1 MFPSSFYWTMLE
13 MGVYTLGFH
22 YVLNE
27 WIFPKKCEEEKEER
41 RVMNRYSVNMMRSFM
56 CLSFSVQ
63 GWKMLGDVWSDK
75 CMEKEENIVKWS
87 GLHYPMFS
95 YFVFDTIILGYQ
107 RYLKI
112 EKKIRYDLLFH
123 HILALTAMIMI
134 EYEKMYGMSVLIS
147 ISEGM
152 SVVSGMKL
160 VLMERSD
167 SQHFVKGLVWYRM
180 LYIFFIRMLYL
191 WPTILYYYMN
201 VTSECEKYEE
211 GRNIWMVGGLLIV
224 IYHADILWLHNARR
238 EIKRI

>member
-1 MFPSSFYWTMLE
+1 MLE

-27 WIFPKKCEEEKEER
+27 WIFPKKCEEVMKEER
-41 RVMNRYSVNMMRSFM
+41 RVINRYSVNMMRSLM

-75 CMEKEENIVKWS
+75 CMEQEENVVKWS
-87 GLHYPMFS
+87 GLHYPMLS
-95 YFVFDTIILGYQ
+95 YFVFDTIILVYQ

-123 HILALTAMIMI
+123 HLLALVAMIMI

-160 VLMERSD
+160 ILMERSD
-167 SQHFVKGLVWYRM
+167 SQYLVKGLVWYRM

-201 VTSECEKYEE
+201 VTSECEKHRE
-211 GRNIWMVGGLLIV
+211 GRDMFMIGGLLLI

>member
-1 MFPSSFYWTMLE
+1 MLE

-27 WIFPKKCEEEKEER
+27 WIFPKKCDEVKEETR
-41 RVMNRYSVNMMRSFM
+41 ILNRYNVNMMRSLM

-75 CMEKEENIVKWS
+75 CMEQEENVVKWS
-87 GLHYPMFS
+87 GLHYPMLS

-123 HILALTAMIMI
+123 HLLALAAMIMI
-134 EYEKMYGMSVLIS
+134 DYEKMYGMSVLIS

-160 VLMERSD
+160 ILMERSD
-167 SQHFVKGLVWYRM
+167 SQYLVKGLVWYRM
-180 LYIFFIRMLYL
+180 LYIFFVRMLYL
-191 WPTILYYYMN
+191 WPTILYYYMD
-201 VTSECEKYEE
+201 VTSKCENHRE
-211 GRNIWMVGGLLIV
+211 GRDMFMISGLLLI

>member
-27 WIFPKKCEEEKEER
+27 WIFPKKEEEKR
-41 RVMNRYSVNMMRSFM
+41 MMNRYSVHLMRSLM

-63 GWKMLGDVWSDK
+63 GWNMIGDVQQDL
-75 CMEKEENIVKWS
+75 CIRQEENLVKWK
-87 GLHYPMFS
+87 GLHYSLFG
-95 YFVFDTIILGYQ
+95 YFVFDTVILGYQ

-123 HILALTAMIMI
+123 HLLAIFAFVMI

-147 ISEGM
+147 LSEGM

-160 VLMERSD
+160 VLMDKSH
-167 SQHFVKGLVWYRM
+167 SQEMVKGMVWYRM
-180 LYIFFIRMLYL
+180 LYILFVRMIYL
-191 WPTILYYYMN
+191 WPSIFFYYHQ
-201 VTSECEKYEE
+201 VTNDCDQYKE
-211 GRNIWMVGGLLIV
+211 GRNMWLIGGLLLI
-224 IYHADILWLHNARR
+224 IYHADVLWLHNARR